1 MRANK
6 DIYHVRR
13 LFDLV
18 AEGDEKAFADVFQ
31 LYFEPLYRI
40 LLRYTKSP
48 SDAEDI
54 VQQAFVRLWEGRHRM
69 KEIDDPAA
77 WLFTITR
84 NEFRD
89 RHRKLRVSQRYRQYL
104 LEVFE
109 EEAGSPEETMIFKQH
124 EYLLQQAI
132 AGLSDRQR
140 EAYLLS
146 REEGLTYEDIAQRM
160 GLGRTTVKEHISRAV
175 KAIKA
180 FLLAHKDELLLGGI
194 IFFRWLS
201 SYFFSCTSDNIV
213 L

>member
-1 MRANK
+1 LSNK
-6 DIYHVRR
+6 DIYHERR

-31 LYFEPLYRI
+31 RYFEPLYRI

-48 SDAEDI
+48 SEAEDI
-54 VQQAFVRLWEGRHRM
+54 VQQAFVRLWEGRRRL
-69 KEIDDPAA
+69 KEVDDPAA
-77 WLFTITR
+77 WLYTITR

-89 RHRKLRVSQRYRQYL
+89 RYRKLRVSQRYRQYL
-104 LEVFE
+104 HEVFE
-109 EEAGSPEETMIFKQH
+109 EEAGTPEETLILKQH
-124 EYLLQQAI
+124 EHLMKRAI

-146 REEGLTYEDIAQRM
+146 REAGLTYEEIAVRM
-160 GLGRTTVKEHISRAV
+160 GLERTTVKEHISRAV

-194 IFFRWLS
+194 IFFRGLS
-201 SYFFSCTSDNIV
+201 SYFFSGTSDNI
-213 L
+213 LP

>member
-1 MRANK
+1 MSNK
-6 DIYHVRR
+6 DIYHERR

-31 LYFEPLYRI
+31 RYFEPLYRI

-48 SDAEDI
+48 SEAEDI
-54 VQQAFVRLWEGRHRM
+54 VQQAFVRLWEGRRRL
-69 KEIDDPAA
+69 KEVDDPAA
-77 WLFTITR
+77 WLYTITR

-89 RHRKLRVSQRYRQYL
+89 RYRKLRVSQRYRQYL
-104 LEVFE
+104 HEVFE
-109 EEAGSPEETMIFKQH
+109 EEAGTPEETLILKQH
-124 EYLLQQAI
+124 EHLMKRAI

-146 REEGLTYEDIAQRM
+146 REAGLTYEEIAVRM
-160 GLGRTTVKEHISRAV
+160 GLERTTVKEHISRAV

-194 IFFRWLS
+194 IFFRGLS
-201 SYFFSCTSDNIV
+201 SYFFSGTSDNI
-213 L
+213 LP